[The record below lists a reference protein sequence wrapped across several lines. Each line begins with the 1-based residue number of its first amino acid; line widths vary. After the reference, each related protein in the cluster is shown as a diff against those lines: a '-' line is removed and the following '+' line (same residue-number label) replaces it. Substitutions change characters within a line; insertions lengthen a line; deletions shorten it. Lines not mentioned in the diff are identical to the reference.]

1 MKKYNELT
9 NDLTLVDFYATWC
22 GPCRM
27 LSPVLEEVTEIDVI
41 KVDVDEEREL
51 SLQYK
56 INQDPRQKQFLR
68 ENSYW
73 YKYLNRS
80 ESYYKDFINDLKDKS
95 KEVHK
100 EIIKR
105 LYERD
110 KNQTCVMI
118 WSLGNESSYG
128 KMFYDGVDYI
138 KARDSRPVHYEGIF
152 TIAETDEYYTDRID
166 IASRMYASPQFFD
179 EFLLN

>member
-56 INQDPRQKQFLR
+56 INVVPTLI
-68 ENSYW
+68 
-73 YKYLNRS
+73 L
-80 ESYYKDFINDLKDKS
+80 LKDKQ
-95 KEVHK
+95 EVSRK
-100 EIIKR
+100 QGYMDLDELNNWI
-105 LYERD
+105 
-110 KNQTCVMI
+110 NQ
-118 WSLGNESSYG
+118 Y
-128 KMFYDGVDYI
+128 K
-138 KARDSRPVHYEGIF
+138 
-152 TIAETDEYYTDRID
+152 
-166 IASRMYASPQFFD
+166 
-179 EFLLN
+179 

>member
-56 INQDPRQKQFLR
+56 INVVPTLI
-68 ENSYW
+68 
-73 YKYLNRS
+73 L
-80 ESYYKDFINDLKDKS
+80 LKDKQ
-95 KEVHK
+95 EVSRK
-100 EIIKR
+100 QGYKDLDELNNWI
-105 LYERD
+105 
-110 KNQTCVMI
+110 NQ
-118 WSLGNESSYG
+118 Y
-128 KMFYDGVDYI
+128 K
-138 KARDSRPVHYEGIF
+138 
-152 TIAETDEYYTDRID
+152 
-166 IASRMYASPQFFD
+166 
-179 EFLLN
+179 

>member
-56 INQDPRQKQFLR
+56 INVVPTLI
-68 ENSYW
+68 
-73 YKYLNRS
+73 L
-80 ESYYKDFINDLKDKS
+80 LKDKQ
-95 KEVHK
+95 EVSRK
-100 EIIKR
+100 QGYMDIEELNNWI
-105 LYERD
+105 
-110 KNQTCVMI
+110 NQF
-118 WSLGNESSYG
+118 
-128 KMFYDGVDYI
+128 K
-138 KARDSRPVHYEGIF
+138 
-152 TIAETDEYYTDRID
+152 
-166 IASRMYASPQFFD
+166 
-179 EFLLN
+179 